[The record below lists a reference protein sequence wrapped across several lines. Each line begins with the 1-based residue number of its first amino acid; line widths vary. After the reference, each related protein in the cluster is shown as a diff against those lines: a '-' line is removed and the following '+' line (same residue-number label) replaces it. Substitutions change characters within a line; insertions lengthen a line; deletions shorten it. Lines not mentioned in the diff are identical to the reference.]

1 MKLKTY
7 RSFIFDFDGTLVD
20 SMGLWHA
27 IDHMYLGRYGIPCP
41 EGLSH
46 KISGKTF
53 RETALFFKENF
64 DLPDTIETI
73 IDDWHHMAY
82 DLYME
87 DVPFKPGVPELI
99 ETLRSLG
106 CSIAIATSN
115 SRELT
120 TAYLKHHHAEHWF
133 DAMSFTGE
141 LQKGKPDPT
150 VFLHAAK
157 QVLTPPDKCM
167 GFEDTKE
174 GIRGLIDAGMTAV
187 AVEDQHQGHQRQK
200 ILKLADYYIDDYYQ
214 LLEEVRYEYSL

>member
-1 MKLKTY
+1 MKIKTY

-20 SMGLWHA
+20 SMGLWNA

-41 EGLSH
+41 EGLSN

-53 RETALFFKENF
+53 QETAQFFKDFF
-64 DLPDTIETI
+64 DLPDPIDTIMS
-73 IDDWHHMAY
+73 DWHQMAY

-115 SRELT
+115 TRELT
-120 TAYLKHHHAEHWF
+120 TAYLRRHRAEHWF
-133 DAMSFTGE
+133 DAMSFSGE

-157 QVLTPPDKCM
+157 LVQTPPENCM
-167 GFEDTKE
+167 GFEDTHE

-187 AVEDQHQGHQRQK
+187 AVEDEHQISQRQK
-200 ILKLADYYIDDYYQ
+200 ILNLADYYIDDYYQ
-214 LLEEVRYEYSL
+214 ILEEVRYEYSL